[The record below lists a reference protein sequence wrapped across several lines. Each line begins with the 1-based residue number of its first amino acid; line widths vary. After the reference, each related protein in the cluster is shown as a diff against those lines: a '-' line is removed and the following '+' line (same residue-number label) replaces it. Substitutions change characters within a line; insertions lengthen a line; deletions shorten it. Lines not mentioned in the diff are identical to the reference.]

1 MKLMILDE
9 ARPKIMNRSGWSWL
23 NLTDWTD
30 SVPVPEERYLSFIEK
45 RKLKN
50 KNANGE
56 SNQINNRSARG
67 FLRKSRRSSRN
78 SSVGRALDWRSK
90 GPWFDPGFRQWFCAV
105 CTLGKGF
112 QCCHYLLLIITYDYL
127 RLLTI
132 SPPVVGIRLY
142 WVTHDNL
149 QLVLWQKT
157 QSVGFEPTLPK
168 GIWFLVRR
176 LNHSATTASI
186 SMKHTPAPPLRI
198 VTKSAWTSRN
208 SSK

>member
-67 FLRKSRRSSRN
+67 FLRKSRRSSWN

-112 QCCHYLLLIITYDYL
+112 QCCHYLLLIITYHYL
-127 RLLTI
+127 SLLTI
-132 SPPVVGIRLY
+132 TYDFAARGGNSPLLSYSWQPPTCFVTKNAVGRIRTY
-142 WVTHDNL
+142 A
-149 QLVLWQKT
+149 
-157 QSVGFEPTLPK
+157 PK
-168 GIWFLVRR
+168 GNL
-176 LNHSATTASI
+176 I
-186 SMKHTPAPPLRI
+186 SSQTP
-198 VTKSAWTSRN
+198 
-208 SSK
+208 